1 MFSAGV
7 DVKGYCTYGEER
19 IVGCGCGGGRE
30 IEDRYLSDTL
40 IKNIDFR
47 LKEAWFGDE
56 GIHRYFFNALK

>member
-7 DVKGYCTYGEER
+7 DVEGFVRDER
-19 IVGCGCGGGRE
+19 IVGCGCGWERE
-30 IEDRYLSDTL
+30 RDRRYLSDTL

-56 GIHRYFFNALK
+56 GIHRYSFNALK